1 MRSFLSTFLLTIG
14 LLCPVVLASAN
25 NQGDGGV
32 IDIIITEGGN
42 EGGMPGYYAPI
53 LIPIEAAYYPSMSTI
68 MVNFLYPLGIVSVEI
83 ENQTTGTYAQT
94 NVNASQG
101 VHPFLIS
108 GTVGHW
114 TITFTLSNGKVY
126 FGEFDIYS

>member
-1 MRSFLSTFLLTIG
+1 MKRILLFLVALLSCAPLMSAQSGGGDDPVIIFIG
-14 LLCPVVLASAN
+14 
-25 NQGDGGV
+25 
-32 IDIIITEGGN
+32 EGGSV
-42 EGGMPGYYAPI
+42 GSTPIIHAPAI
-53 LIPIEAAYYPSMSTI
+53 IPIEAAYYPSMSTI

-108 GTVGHW
+108 GTAGHW